1 MISKKV
7 VLLGHFGVGKTSLIR
22 RFVENVFTEDYK
34 VSIGVHIL
42 KKSVEIPEEKKDV
55 SLILW
60 DLEGS
65 DDIVSFRKSYLLGA
79 HAFIYVFDLTRPS
92 TYINLNN
99 DVAYLADNY
108 KMAHI
113 QTVGNKADLVDPY
126 NIKEILNDNQIQCDY
141 QTSAKTGDNVE
152 TMFTYLA
159 KELIV

>member
-1 MISKKV
+1 MISKKI

-22 RFVENVFTEDYK
+22 RFVEDVFTDDYK

-42 KKSVEIPEEKKDV
+42 KKSVALPEDDKEV

-65 DDIVSFRKSYLLGA
+65 DDIVNFRKSYLLGS

-99 DVAYLADNY
+99 DVAYLEENY
-108 KMAHI
+108 KMAKVK
-113 QTVGNKADLVDPY
+113 TVGNKADLVETSS
-126 NIKEILNDNQIQCDY
+126 IKTIINENQIQCDY
-141 QTSAKTGDNVE
+141 LTSAKTGDNVE
-152 TMFTYLA
+152 TMFTNLA
-159 KELIV
+159 KDLIV